1 MQAKSRRQPLLLTMF
16 ESSPNGYF
24 VRDLV
29 VFHGLRKGCYV
40 SKGFVVEPPDLS
52 AAAPEHLNAFQDQLA
67 LLLACL
73 HDKLRLQVQW
83 FCDSDYRSELL
94 RYREKTE
101 QATNVWTRRCRN
113 ERFARYWEAMVDR
126 RLRRQ
131 RLVLY
136 FSRQIDTSP
145 KLIATAARRQAH
157 YDALVQE
164 MTTEFEQLHQMLT
177 NILSGARVMPMKDGD
192 HYRNC
197 AAFLNPSLAARFD
210 YDALTTFDP
219 QLSIQENCWH
229 SEAQGLQD
237 ENGSGFWMDGF
248 QHAILVLN
256 RWPKITHP
264 GLVHRL
270 TALPLLDYNITVNI
284 QSLSARAEINREEK
298 AHDRLAGDFASEK
311 RLSLLT
317 AMEKKQKKIAALMQ
331 GHTLPFDIEYI
342 IRAWD
347 QTRDGLAVKIAAIK
361 NAINGMNGAQYLE
374 CALPTTAKKLFFQ
387 SWPGYPWGR
396 YPHRKLYAET
406 RYLAD
411 VLPFSATF
419 TGHLEQAEALY
430 EGTQRNLVGVTTFA
444 GSGGNETP
452 QHAVLLG
459 MSGAGKSV
467 TVCDLLSQTEAFYD
481 YTVII
486 EEGLS
491 YEIYT
496 RTVEPAARPIIIH
509 PDGDLTINY
518 FDTHG
523 LPLTAEQLASAMA
536 IVAKVAGVSSDEDKQ
551 LSREA
556 QIAKYIMLLY
566 EDVFEEW
573 SSRNGDRL
581 LEVARHA
588 CTLANIKRGRPGTT
602 TLDVF
607 VDFRDFQRASLD
619 RANEKL
625 AEVTDEEALRF
636 LKEPNTRREVRNLA
650 FAYFTPSEYPTHRML
665 QELIQLD
672 ASDPA
677 AGDLATRLLPWCAGG
692 NYGCLLDGASNI
704 SLTGKIAHFEVGY
717 IPEAAKLLRAVAGF
731 LITNYTRQYIITM
744 PRRLRKRNVYEEVAR
759 LLDIPGGEQIVKE
772 SYAQMR
778 KFNCWNISIVQQYG
792 RFKESRIRSAV
803 FGNSRQFFLM
813 RQNDRSDL
821 DDMAAD
827 IGLTELTKHA
837 ILSYPLPDQQKGEKF
852 SAFTYLHNDAQNPI
866 CGSAHNVASPEMLYI
881 SGTSGAQFDERARQL
896 RGAEDVL
903 SAIAAGTESAK

>member
-1 MQAKSRRQPLLLTMF
+1 MF

-29 VFHGLRKGCYV
+29 VFHGLRKGCFV
-40 SKGFVVEPPDLS
+40 SKGFVIEPADLS

-67 LLLACL
+67 LLLSCL

-94 RYREKTE
+94 RYREQT
-101 QATNVWTRRCRN
+101 QRVTNVWTRRCRN
-113 ERFARYWEAMVDR
+113 ERFARYWQAMVDR

-131 RLVLY
+131 RLVLH
-136 FSRQIDTSP
+136 FSRQIETSP
-145 KLIATAARRQAH
+145 VLMATAARQHAH

-164 MTTEFEQLHQMLT
+164 MTTEFELVRQMLA
-177 NILSGARVMPMKDGD
+177 NIFHGARITPMSDAD
-192 HYRNC
+192 HFRNC
-197 AAFLNPSLAARFD
+197 TTFLNPSLGARFD
-210 YDALTTFDP
+210 YDTLATFDP
-219 QLSIQENCWH
+219 QLSIQDNCWH

-237 ENGSGFWMDGF
+237 GSGFWMDGF
-248 QHAILVLN
+248 YHSLLVLN

-270 TALPLLDYNITVNI
+270 TGLPLLDYNITVNI
-284 QSLSARAEINREEK
+284 ESLSARAEISREEK

-317 AMEKKQKKIAALMQ
+317 AMEKKQKKIAALMH
-331 GHTLPFDIEYI
+331 GHARPFNIEYI

-347 QTRDGLAVKIAAIK
+347 QTREGLAVKMAAIK

-374 CALPTTAKKLFFQ
+374 CALPTTARKLLYQ

-396 YPHRKLYAET
+396 YPHRKIYAET

-419 TGHLEQAEALY
+419 TGHLDQAEALY

-444 GSGGNETP
+444 GSGGSETP

-496 RTVEPAARPIIIH
+496 RTVEPTARPIIIQ

-518 FDTHG
+518 LDTHS

-536 IVAKVAGVSSDEDKQ
+536 LVAKIAGVSSDEDKQ

-573 SSRNGDRL
+573 SRRNADRL
-581 LEVARHA
+581 LEIARHA
-588 CTLANIKRGRPGTT
+588 CILAKLKRTRPGTT

-607 VDFRDFQRASLD
+607 VDFRDLQRTNADL
-619 RANEKL
+619 AKQQL
-625 AEVTDEEALRF
+625 AEVTEEEALRF

-650 FAYFTPSEYPTHRML
+650 FAYFTSLEYPTHRML

-672 ASDPA
+672 GSDPA
-677 AGDLATRLLPWCAGG
+677 ASDLATRLMPWCADG

-704 SLTGKIAHFEVGY
+704 SLTGKIAHFELGY

-731 LITNYTRQYIITM
+731 LITNYTRQHIITI

-813 RQNDRSDL
+813 RQNDRADL
-821 DDMAAD
+821 EDMGHD

-837 ILSYPLPDQQKGEKF
+837 ILSYPLPDQQTGEKF
-852 SAFTYLHNDAQNPI
+852 AAFTYLHSDAQNPI

-881 SGTSGAQFDERARQL
+881 SGSSGAQFDERAQQL
-896 RGAEDVL
+896 RGAEDIL
-903 SAIAAGTESAK
+903 SAIAAGAESAG

>member
-1 MQAKSRRQPLLLTMF
+1 MF
-16 ESSPNGYF
+16 ESAPNGYF

-29 VFHGLRKGCYV
+29 VFYGLRKGCHV
-40 SKGFVVEPPDLS
+40 SKGFVIQPPDLS
-52 AAAPEHLNAFQDQLA
+52 TASPELLNASQDQLA
-67 LLLACL
+67 LLLGCL

-83 FCDSDYRSELL
+83 FCDCDYRAELL
-94 RYREKTE
+94 RYQGQTE
-101 QATNVWTRRCRN
+101 RATNVWTRRCRN
-113 ERFARYWEAMVDR
+113 ERFVRYWEAMVER

-136 FSRQIDTSP
+136 FSRAIETSP
-145 KLIATAARRQAH
+145 AFVATTPKQHEH
-157 YDALVQE
+157 YSALLEE
-164 MTTEFEQLHQMLT
+164 MATEFEQLNQILT
-177 NILSGARVMPMKDGD
+177 NIFPAARITPMKDAD
-192 HYRNC
+192 HYRHC
-197 AAFLNPSLAARFD
+197 TTFLNPSLGSRFD
-210 YDALTTFDP
+210 YDTITTFDS

-229 SEAQGLQD
+229 SEAQGLSD
-237 ENGSGFWMDGF
+237 GSGFYMDGF
-248 QHAILVLN
+248 YHSVLVLS
-256 RWPKITHP
+256 RWPKMTHP
-264 GLVHRL
+264 GIVHRL
-270 TALPLLDYNITVNI
+270 TGLPLLDYTITVNLEL
-284 QSLSARAEINREEK
+284 LSPRTEINREEK

-311 RLSLLT
+311 RLSLVT

-331 GHTLPFDIEYI
+331 GHTLPFNIEYI

-347 QTRDGLAVKIAAIK
+347 QTREGLVAKTAAIK
-361 NAINGMNGAQYLE
+361 NAINGMNGAQYLA
-374 CALPTTAKKLFFQ
+374 CVLPTTAKKLFFQ
-387 SWPGYPWGR
+387 SWPGCPWGR

-430 EGTQRNLVGVTTFA
+430 EGNQRNLVGVTTFA
-444 GSGGNETP
+444 GSKGNETP

-496 RTVEPAARPIIIH
+496 RTVETNARPIIIQ

-518 FDTHG
+518 LDTHG
-523 LPLTAEQLASAMA
+523 LPLTAEHLASAMA
-536 IVAKVAGVSSDEDKQ
+536 LVAKIAGVSSDEDKQ

-556 QIAKYIMLLY
+556 QIARYIMLLY

-573 SSRNGDRL
+573 SRRNAHRL
-581 LEVARHA
+581 LDIARHA
-588 CTLANIKRGRPGTT
+588 CVLAKLKRRRAGAT

-607 VDFRDFQRASLD
+607 VDLRDQQQADTRSI
-619 RANEKL
+619 NEQL
-625 AEVTDEEALRF
+625 ATISEEEALRF

-650 FAYFTPSEYPTHRML
+650 FAYFTPEEYPTHRML

-672 ASDPA
+672 SNDSASS
-677 AGDLATRLLPWCAGG
+677 DLATRLVPWCADG
-692 NYGCLLDGASNI
+692 NYSCLLDGTSNI
-704 SLTGKIAHFEVGY
+704 SLTGKIAHFELGY
-717 IPEAAKLLRAVAGF
+717 IPEAAKLLRSVAGF
-731 LITNYTRQYIITM
+731 LITNYTRQHIITM

-778 KFNCWNISIVQQYG
+778 KFNCWNISIVQQYS
-792 RFKESRIRSAV
+792 RFNESPFRSAV

-813 RQNDRSDL
+813 RQNDRADL
-821 DDMAAD
+821 DDMARD
-827 IGLTELTKHA
+827 IGLTGLTKHA
-837 ILSYPLPDQQKGEKF
+837 ILSYPLPDQQSGEKF
-852 SAFTYLHNDAQNPI
+852 AAFTYLHNDAQNPI
-866 CGSAHNVASPEMLYI
+866 CGTAHNVVSPEMLYI
-881 SGTSGAQFDERARQL
+881 SGSSGAQFDQRAQHLRQADDVVSAVTCAAERL
-896 RGAEDVL
+896 V
-903 SAIAAGTESAK
+903 AK